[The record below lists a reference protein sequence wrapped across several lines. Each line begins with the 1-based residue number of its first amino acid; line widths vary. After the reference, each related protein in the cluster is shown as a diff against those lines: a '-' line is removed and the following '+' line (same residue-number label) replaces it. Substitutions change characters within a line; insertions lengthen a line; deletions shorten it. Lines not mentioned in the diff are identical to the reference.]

1 VSKKR
6 GPRFATRSDRD
17 RSGVPYG
24 EPQAVA
30 GSVPVARRGS
40 AGRTVLKVG
49 VGLAMPFVAR
59 AIFRALTK

>member
-1 VSKKR
+1 M
-6 GPRFATRSDRD
+6 
-17 RSGVPYG
+17 PYG